1 MPQNLLELR
10 GISKKFPGVQALKSV
25 DFSLKRGEVHALI
38 GENGAGKSTLVK
50 IILGI
55 HQPDEGEIILDGKK
69 VVISNPLIAK
79 KLGIV
84 GIPQDIL
91 VFPDLTVLENL
102 YIGWEP
108 SRHGF
113 IDTEI
118 MMKQAISKIKALGI
132 ELPLY
137 EEVRNLSAA
146 HQELVQIVRALL
158 QNARILIMDEP
169 TAPLT
174 SEETEIL
181 FHTIENLKHLGTSVI
196 YISHRLKEIFR
207 VADQVTVL
215 RDGEKVFT
223 GPVKQTDPQSLIE
236 KMIGN
241 KLSHFFP
248 EKNSLTKGKGKVIL
262 ELKNISFKKLKDITF
277 KLHEGEILGIA
288 GLLGSGRTTLGKIIS
303 GFLKPESGEI
313 FLQGKKISFKNP
325 YDAIRNGIVYIPE
338 DRRLQGLILPE
349 TVRFNLSLPNRDILP
364 RKFFLDKKYESK
376 VAQELVE
383 KFSIKA
389 PSVEFPVLNLS
400 GGNQQKVVLAKWLF
414 RDPRIIILDEPTQ
427 GIDVGT
433 KSNIYQLIVQL
444 AEKGKSVVF
453 ISSDFSE
460 LIGICDRILILRNG
474 VIVREVIRGDPDFSE
489 DKLVSLVSEVSGV
502 CS

>member
-1 MPQNLLELR
+1 MSRTLLELR
-10 GISKKFPGVQALKSV
+10 GISKRFPGVQALKNI
-25 DFSLKRGEVHALI
+25 DFSLEEGEVHALI

-55 HQPDEGEIILDGKK
+55 YQPDEGEIILDGKR
-69 VVISNPLIAK
+69 VVISNPLLAK

-84 GIPQDIL
+84 GIPQDIS

-102 YIGWEP
+102 YVGWEP
-108 SRHGF
+108 LKRGF
-113 IDTEI
+113 IDKEI
-118 MMKQAISKIKALGI
+118 MIKQAISKMSALGI

-137 EEVRNLSAA
+137 EEVRNLSVA

-158 QNARILIMDEP
+158 QDARILIMDEP

-181 FHTIENLKHLGTSVI
+181 FHAIENLKRLGTSVI

-207 VADQVTVL
+207 IADRVTVL

-223 GPVKQTDPQSLIE
+223 GFVKQTDPQVLIE

-241 KLSHFFP
+241 RLNHFFP
-248 EKNSLTKGKGKVIL
+248 ERNPSTKGNVIL
-262 ELKNISFKKLKDITF
+262 ELKNVSFKKLKNITF
-277 KLHEGEILGIA
+277 KLYEGEILGIA

-313 FLQGKKISFKNP
+313 FLQGKLISFRNP
-325 YDAIRNGIVYIPE
+325 YDAIRNGIVYVPE

-349 TVRFNLSLPNRDILP
+349 TISFNLSLPNRDIIP
-364 RKFFLDKKYESK
+364 GKFSLDRNYESK

-383 KFSIKA
+383 RFSIKT
-389 PSVEFPVLNLS
+389 PSVEFPVSNLS

-414 RDPRIIILDEPTQ
+414 RDPRIIVLDEPTQ

-433 KSNIYQLIVQL
+433 KSNIYHLIVQL
-444 AEKGKSVVF
+444 AEKGKSIVF

-474 VIVREVIRGDPDFSE
+474 VIAREVIRGDLDFSE
-489 DKLVSLVSEVSGV
+489 DKLVSEVSGFY
-502 CS
+502 S